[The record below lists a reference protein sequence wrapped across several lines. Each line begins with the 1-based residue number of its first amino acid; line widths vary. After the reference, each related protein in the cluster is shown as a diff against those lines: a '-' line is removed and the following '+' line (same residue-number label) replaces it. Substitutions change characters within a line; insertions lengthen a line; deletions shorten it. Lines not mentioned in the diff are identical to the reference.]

1 MSNRFNPNY
10 VRILEPNED
19 QESGMIFALRMLA
32 LIIVV
37 PVLLAFGI
45 AYAVTLAISHTVSAI
60 RTYLDNRN
68 RI

>member
-1 MSNRFNPNY
+1 MSNRCKPTY

-19 QESGMIFALRMLA
+19 QESDLLFMLRMLS

-37 PVLLAFGI
+37 PVLFAFGI

-60 RTYLDNRN
+60 RTYIDNRN